1 MNRRI
6 LPILTPVMNSL
17 RQSNRA
23 GLLGLALL
31 SLLAS
36 GAAVSGVG
44 GAPLFAGQ
52 GASGEDNGE
61 GDGGS
66 GGTDRRRQ
74 GPFGPDE
81 EAVGTLP
88 IKGRDAGP
96 LVLPRH
102 PGIYLR
108 GDEEAVFG
116 AVLAADGAG
125 FVLIEEDPV
134 SADLQLTFH
143 GDVELELDAGLL
155 ALAGVE
161 VGLVATDPVHP
172 TQAAALTE
180 HALLMHVRLGVGD
193 RLPLPLTE
201 YEASGCLDGEGV
213 NLFTASPLLGRDWMG
228 AQAIGGVIRLGH
240 TETPGL

>member
-1 MNRRI
+1 VNRRI
-6 LPILTPVMNSL
+6 LPILTPAMNSL

-31 SLLAS
+31 SLLAT

-61 GDGGS
+61 CGGS
-66 GGTDRRRQ
+66 GGTDRERQ

-88 IKGRDAGP
+88 IKGRDAGR

-108 GDEEAVFG
+108 GDEQAVFG

-134 SADLQLTFH
+134 SEAFQLTFH

-180 HALLMHVRLGVGD
+180 QALLMHVRLGVGD

-201 YEASGCLDGEGV
+201 YEASGVLDGEGV
-213 NLFTASPLLGRDWMG
+213 NLFTASPLLGRNWMD
-228 AQAIGGVIRLGH
+228 ARALGGVIRLGH